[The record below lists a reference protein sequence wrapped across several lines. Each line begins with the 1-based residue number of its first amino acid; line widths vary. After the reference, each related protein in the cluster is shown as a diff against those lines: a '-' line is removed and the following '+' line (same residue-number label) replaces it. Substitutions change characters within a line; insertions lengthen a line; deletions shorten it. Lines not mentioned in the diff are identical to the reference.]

1 MISLDEAKRLAK
13 RTLSPKRYEHTL
25 NVKKLAVE
33 LAKRNGVDEKKAALA
48 ALLHDIA
55 KEKPKDELLQI
66 ITGNDIITNHA
77 ARRAPAVWHGGA
89 AAVLAQREYGV
100 DDPEIL
106 SAIACHTTGKAGMSQ
121 LDKILY
127 MADMASYERA
137 YPEAADL
144 RRHVLEDLDR
154 GTIEGLGM
162 SIAWLK
168 AGGKPVDP
176 ETLTAYAGQRAQ
188 YYGGKQLEP
197 REPTPQH

>member
-1 MISLDEAKRLAK
+1 MISLDGANPVPQ
-13 RTLSPKRYEHTL
+13 RTWSSKRYEHTL
-25 NVKKLAVE
+25 NVRKLAVE
-33 LAKRNGVDEKKAALA
+33 LAKRNDVDEKKAALA

-77 ARRAPAVWHGGA
+77 ASRAPAVWHGGA

-100 DDPEIL
+100 DDADVL
-106 SAIACHTTGKAGMSQ
+106 SAIACHTTGKAGMKK
-121 LDKILY
+121 LDKIIY

-137 YPEAADL
+137 YPEAEDL
-144 RRHVLEDLDR
+144 RRHTLADLER

-168 AGGKPVDP
+168 ASGKPVDP
-176 ETLTAYAGQRAQ
+176 ETLTAYAEQRAQ

-197 REPTPQH
+197 TR